1 MPGEARVLPA
11 DADVGSAGLAGS
23 VLADP
28 ALTADARLPLG
39 PAWVGMSC
47 CAERYRQ
54 EEHVLVASRGQKVRT
69 VQSAL
74 HPREKEKLLC

>member
-1 MPGEARVLPA
+1 MSCLQMLTWEELAWPA
-11 DADVGSAGLAGS
+11 ASLQM
-23 VLADP
+23 

-47 CAERYRQ
+47 RAERYRQ

-74 HPREKEKLLC
+74 HQREKEKLLC